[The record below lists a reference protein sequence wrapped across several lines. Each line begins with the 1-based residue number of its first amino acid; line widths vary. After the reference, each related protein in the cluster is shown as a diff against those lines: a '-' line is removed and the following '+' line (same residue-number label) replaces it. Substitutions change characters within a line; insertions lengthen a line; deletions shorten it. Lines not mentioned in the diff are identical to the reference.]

1 MKTILNPNLYH
12 GAKKKS
18 NFFEGWYFK
27 IVDKNSLYK
36 FAFIPG
42 IALGQNISQ
51 NHSFIQIVD
60 GRNNSY
66 QYLKFDEKSFGYNN
80 NNFNVNIKSNVFSLD
95 KIHLSLD
102 YNRSGKAKEIKG
114 TLNLKNIISWPDSI
128 VNPGSM
134 GFYNYLLFMECYSQV
149 CALNGEIEGS
159 LKIDG
164 EIVDFTGGKVYI
176 EKNWGKSFP
185 KSWIWIQSNSF
196 ENKSVSVTCSLATI
210 PFPIRDFR
218 GFLIGVTI
226 NSKFISFTTINNS
239 KLLLKSLGQDVELV
253 AAKGNLQLTLKTK
266 TDLSDFVL
274 CMAPKNG
281 HMIPLVKETLSG
293 TVEMILED
301 IASGNIIFK
310 GIGKNTGVEYGG
322 SKMDVIDDVN

>member
-12 GAKKKS
+12 GAKKKN

-42 IALGQNISQ
+42 IALGQNSSQ

-60 GRNNSY
+60 GKNNSY
-66 QYLKFDEKSFGYNN
+66 KYLKFYEKSFKYNN
-80 NNFNVNIKSNVFSLD
+80 NNFKINIKSNTFSLD
-95 KIHLSLD
+95 KMHLSLN
-102 YNRSGKAKEIKG
+102 YSINNKAKEIKG
-114 TLNLKNIISWPDSI
+114 NLNFKNIISWPYSI
-128 VNPGSM
+128 INPGSM

-149 CALNGEIEGS
+149 CALNGEIDGS
-159 LKIDG
+159 LEIDG
-164 EIVDFTGGKVYI
+164 EIIDFTGGKVYI

-185 KSWIWIQSNSF
+185 ESWVWIQSNSF

-226 NSKFISFTTINNS
+226 NDKFISFTTINNS

-253 AAKGNLQLTLKTK
+253 VTNNNLQLTLKTK
-266 TDLSDFVL
+266 TNLSDFVL

-301 IASGNIIFK
+301 IVSGNIIFK

-322 SKMDVIDDVN
+322 SKMNVIDDVN